1 MHVVII
7 GNGITGVSA
16 AQTIRELQPDWRIT
30 IVSGEST
37 YHYSRPSLMYVFM
50 GHMRYQETKPYE
62 DHYWAEQRLDLVRGW
77 VTGIDTEAK
86 TLTFSDERSLGYDKL
101 LLATGSVSNKFGWP
115 GQDLPGVQGLY
126 SLMDLKALYENVKRA
141 KRAVIVG
148 GGLIGIELA
157 EMLVS
162 RNVQVTFLVR
172 EQSYWSNVLPPE
184 ESAMVTRLIQSHG
197 IDLRLGAELA
207 EILPG
212 PAGSVA
218 SIRTKSGETIECQIV
233 GLTAGVRPNLAV
245 TEGSGIPTGRGVLVN
260 DRLETEVPDV
270 YAAGDCAEIKTL
282 GGERNR
288 LEQVWYTG
296 KLQGRC
302 VGKVVAGQPEDYD
315 AGLWYNSA
323 KFLDLEYQTYGRVWA
338 KPKEGEIHHW
348 WEEPSGPRGL
358 RIVEQDGAVT
368 GFNAMGLRL
377 RHRVCERWIQEGATL
392 DYVLEHLAE
401 ANFDPELYR
410 RFESEIK
417 AALSAGPV
425 SVG

>member
-16 AQTIRELQPDWRIT
+16 AQTIRELQPDWRIS

-50 GHMRYQETKPYE
+50 GHMRYQDTKPFQ
-62 DHYWAEQRLDLVRGW
+62 DHYWAEQRLELVRGW
-77 VTGIDTEAK
+77 VSAIDTASK
-86 TLTFSDERSLGYDKL
+86 TLRFSDERSLSYDKL
-101 LLATGSVSNKFGWP
+101 LLATGSVSNRFGWP

-126 SLMDLKALYENVKRA
+126 SLMDLKALYENVKGA
-141 KRAVIVG
+141 ERAVIVG

-157 EMLVS
+157 EMLLT
-162 RNVQVTFLVR
+162 RQVQVTFLVR

-184 ESAMVTRLIQSHG
+184 ESAMVTRLIQAHG
-197 IDLRLGAELA
+197 VDLRLGTELD

-212 PAGSVA
+212 EGDAVGA
-218 SIRTKSGETIECQIV
+218 IRTKDGEEVRCQLV
-233 GLTAGVRPNLAV
+233 GLTAGVRPNLSV

-260 DRLETEVPDV
+260 RRLETEVPDV
-270 YAAGDCAEIKTL
+270 YAAGDCAEIKTPDE
-282 GGERNR
+282 ERNR
-288 LEQVWYTG
+288 LDQVWYTG

-302 VGKVVAGQPEDYD
+302 VGKVIAGQPEDYD

-323 KFLDLEYQTYGRVWA
+323 KFFDLEYQTYGRVSA
-338 KPKEGEIHHW
+338 KPAEGEVHHW

-358 RIVEQDGAVT
+358 RIVERDGAVT
-368 GFNAMGLRL
+368 GFNAMGIRL
-377 RHRVCERWIQEGATL
+377 RHRVCERWILEGASFAH
-392 DYVLEHLAE
+392 VLEHLAE

-410 RFESEIK
+410 RFEPEIQ
-417 AALSAGPV
+417 AALRGPV
-425 SVG
+425 PV